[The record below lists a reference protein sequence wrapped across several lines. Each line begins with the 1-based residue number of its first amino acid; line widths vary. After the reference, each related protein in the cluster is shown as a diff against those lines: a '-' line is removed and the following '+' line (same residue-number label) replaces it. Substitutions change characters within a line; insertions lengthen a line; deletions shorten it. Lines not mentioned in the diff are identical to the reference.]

1 MHTNIGMSNTN
12 VEIVNTTMSSN
23 FTDEASRKLST
34 FSERLEILINESDLD
49 LQTLAEVL
57 GLHRNTIFNY
67 RNGRAPRLDFLIAAA
82 LALNAEDDLLWLIG
96 IQEQRENAQ
105 PSVESVVAR
114 ALKLSRADQL
124 RVLGVLSSLH
134 SDK

>member
-1 MHTNIGMSNTN
+1 MSD
-12 VEIVNTTMSSN
+12 N

-34 FSERLEILINESDLD
+34 FSERLEVLINESNLN

-82 LALNAEDDLLWLIG
+82 LALNAEEDLLWLIG
-96 IQEQRENAQ
+96 IQQQRENAQ